1 LSGTS
6 VASPVVA
13 GAIAL
18 LISALPANQRHRANP
33 ASIKQA
39 LIESSALLSTEYNI
53 FEQGYG
59 QALVGYSRAYQVF
72 TSNEPRA
79 SLAPASLDL
88 TSCPYM
94 WPYCAQPIYYS
105 AIPMVVNVTILNG
118 MAVTGKIEGAP
129 QWVPAKGAEGI
140 VEVRSTKSAAVPSQH
155 HSPKCCLNGCTCV
168 CVHICRLA
176 FRIPT
181 FCGHGP
187 AI

>member
-1 LSGTS
+1 MEKSIYQGTIPIRSLSLS
-6 VASPVVA
+6 LSLA
-13 GAIAL
+13 G
-18 LISALPANQRHRANP
+18 SMWF
-33 ASIKQA
+33 S
-39 LIESSALLSTEYNI
+39 
-53 FEQGYG
+53 

-118 MAVTGKIEGAP
+118 MAVTGKIEGTP